1 MHLYYGIKSRL
12 SVPDNAK
19 AASMIEAARAFH
31 MAEYATLVMRLSF

>member
-19 AASMIEAARAFH
+19 AAPMNEAARAFH
-31 MAEYATLVMRLSF
+31 MTEYFIPVMQLSF